1 MVFCPHQP
9 CSFLCHWRSYREEV
23 CFLLTGILNSIKE
36 DLVLLKNL
44 TLMTGAVGILTENEP
59 CFCHMCTERNQL
71 LKQAGQYCFR
81 CKISNQVDSSWGCTV
96 WSIYNQVWR
105 MVIWN
110 STDRTGNKGQ
120 SAISR
125 WACIHVPGVY
135 GGEAFFSLFVYLFSF
150 FPPSLPL
157 SFWHWM
163 VSSLWEPQSLRWGSV
178 CIAFSLFWKG
188 LFALLFS
195 QMMSINISPSS
206 PSLPPT
212 SNWGY
217 A

>member
-1 MVFCPHQP
+1 MVTTRNSVQFSCSVVSDSLRPHRLQHAVSWTDWKSYRSYNACFWLLLTSIFTSVPSWMVFCPHQP
-9 CSFLCHWRSYREEV
+9 CTFLCHWISYREEV
-23 CFLLTGILNSIKE
+23 CFLLTGILNSIKA

-44 TLMTGAVGILTENEP
+44 TLITGTVGILTKNEP
-59 CFCHMCTERNQL
+59 CCCHMCTERNQL

-96 WSIYNQVWR
+96 WSIYNQVWC

-135 GGEAFFSLFVYLFSF
+135 GGEAFFFLFVYLFSF
-150 FPPSLPL
+150 FLPSLPL
-157 SFWHWM
+157 SLWH
-163 VSSLWEPQSLRWGSV
+163 
-178 CIAFSLFWKG
+178 
-188 LFALLFS
+188 
-195 QMMSINISPSS
+195 
-206 PSLPPT
+206 
-212 SNWGY
+212 
-217 A
+217 